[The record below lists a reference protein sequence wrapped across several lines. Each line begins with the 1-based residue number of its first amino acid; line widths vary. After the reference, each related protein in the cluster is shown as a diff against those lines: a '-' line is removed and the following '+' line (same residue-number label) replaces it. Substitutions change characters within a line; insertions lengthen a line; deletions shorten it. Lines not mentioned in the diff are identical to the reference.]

1 MAHFNQVKDGSCC
14 DAPCEKDSA
23 CGDCGYLYPVNLGGT
38 PSSISLSLIKGSRS
52 WAYNRSSHSN
62 SNINVPNPEPGYTDS
77 TSLSVG
83 QGAVYFPEL
92 DEREGSPNFG
102 KYNLSST
109 TFYAMPW
116 DQKRWNQ
123 IKYPSS
129 WGVYPNND
137 SLSLTFEIRAEK
149 RGSDRWSLNLF
160 DDPAD
165 TLQMGFVYFIT
176 FRDDTCEFIDA
187 IDINTG
193 HARSITDN
201 RTNPP
206 VMHPGGNPLWD
217 DRAQFFPQNGRVFGD
232 WIFEDNSISVS
243 IPRYEDDPEEENPCL
258 GWSFTG
264 GSGIKGSYGIS
275 VSLSNLDTPWWDE
288 ERDDFQEDKLL
299 RFWVIA
305 MVKKAY
311 EEDFF
316 GEFIASTGSNLY
328 AQDLEYNQF
337 TWGQWIPPEDHF
349 FEAFQMS
356 FNQDKFMTA
365 SGDYEFDLEYRPTR
379 DGLHEF
385 HIIVCE
391 RSNIEVTYA
400 DEKYALDLSLNT
412 TTTIPPG

>member
-23 CGDCGYLYPVNLGGT
+23 CGDCGYFYPASLGGT
-38 PSSISLSLIKGSRS
+38 PTNISLSLIKGSRS
-52 WAYNRSSHSN
+52 WAYNRSLHSSNEYYEGYRDPSSHLT
-62 SNINVPNPEPGYTDS
+62 IH
-77 TSLSVG
+77 
-83 QGAVYFPEL
+83 QGRVYFPEL
-92 DEREGSPNFG
+92 QTRESDPNFG
-102 KYNLSST
+102 KYRLRAT
-109 TFYAMPW
+109 TYYAMPW
-116 DQKRWNQ
+116 DQSSWND
-123 IKYPSS
+123 IKYPSYWS
-129 WGVYPNND
+129 VAPTDY
-137 SLSLTFEIRAEK
+137 LTSISFGLRVEIN
-149 RGSDRWSLNLF
+149 GSDRWGLEYF

-165 TLQMGFVYFIT
+165 SANSIQRGLVYYIT
-176 FRDDTCEFIDA
+176 FRDDTCEFILP

-206 VMHPGGNPLWD
+206 VMHPGGNPLYD
-217 DRAQFFPQNGRVFGD
+217 DRAQFFPENGRVFGD
-232 WIFEDNSISVS
+232 WTFEDNSISVS
-243 IPRYEDDPEEENPCL
+243 IPRYEEDEEAENPCS
-258 GWSFTG
+258 GWSFRQLG
-264 GSGIKGSYGIS
+264 KIKVSYGIS
-275 VSLSNLDTPWWDE
+275 VSLSNLETPEWE
-288 ERDDFQEDKLL
+288 EEQEEFREDKLL

-305 MVKKAY
+305 MVKKTH

-337 TWGQWIPPEDHF
+337 TWAWIPPEDHF
-349 FEAFQMS
+349 YQAFQMS
-356 FNQDKFMTA
+356 FNQDKFMSA

-391 RSNIEVTYA
+391 RSNIDITYA
-400 DEKYALDLSLNT
+400 VEKYALDLSLNT